1 MAWTEERVEL
11 LKKLWAEGLS
21 ASQIAGRLGGV
32 TRNAVIGKV
41 HRLGLAGRATSSRS
55 SAPRPRRTHVPRAN
69 RAPSLMFGT
78 RGNTALKPQYEAEQ
92 DAEPAPLVEL
102 VIPLNE
108 RASIMTLKELY
119 VPLADRRSG
128 RARVPFLRSQE
139 MRDVALLRASCPH
152 GVSAGAGAPPRETGS
167 RGLAARPRSV
177 SKNAKRRPSAPLL
190 LWAARIGG

>member
-1 MAWTEERVEL
+1 MAWTVERVEL

-78 RGNTALKPQYEAEQ
+78 RGNTALKPQYEAKQ

-108 RASIMTLKELY
+108 RASIMTLKESMCRWPIGDPAEPEFHFCGRKKCGTLPY
-119 VPLADRRSG
+119 CEHHARMAYQPVQVRRREK
-128 RARVPFLRSQE
+128 RA
-139 MRDVALLRASCPH
+139 A
-152 GVSAGAGAPPRETGS
+152 AG
-167 RGLAARPRSV
+167 
-177 SKNAKRRPSAPLL
+177 
-190 LWAARIGG
+190 

>member
-78 RGNTALKPQYEAEQ
+78 RGATALKPHYEAEQ

-102 VIPLNE
+102 VIPLSE
-108 RASIMTLKELY
+108 RASIMTLKESMCRWPIGDPGEPEFHFCGRKKCGTLPY
-119 VPLADRRSG
+119 CEHHARMAYQPVQVRRREK
-128 RARVPFLRSQE
+128 RA
-139 MRDVALLRASCPH
+139 A
-152 GVSAGAGAPPRETGS
+152 AG
-167 RGLAARPRSV
+167 
-177 SKNAKRRPSAPLL
+177 
-190 LWAARIGG
+190 